1 MNFGDG
7 SLELDS
13 ERGDDNGGGSSYL
26 QDDDDD
32 GDDGDNKVENGFLN
46 TFQCSRLSMD

>member
-7 SLELDS
+7 SLELHS
-13 ERGDDNGGGSSYL
+13 EREDDNGGGSSHL

-32 GDDGDNKVENGFLN
+32 NDDGDNEVENGFLN
-46 TFQCSRLSMD
+46 TFSM